1 MTTAKL
7 EKQIHQIIHRYL
19 THENISIKREQ
30 LITNFITKEIA
41 SLIEQ
46 QKPKETD
53 LKYRC
58 NHCGF
63 EWTHQDDYCPNCG
76 EDNFDEVIEQQQS
89 ESGTA
94 EEILAKLIYPE
105 TTTDWIKDAKD
116 MGIPVFMALKA
127 MESYAQQQCQKRDEL
142 IKTMGNY
149 IKWLKTKPS
158 MSDIAH
164 AVYDKQIEQLK
175 KGLPL

>member
-1 MTTAKL
+1 MTTTEL
-7 EKQIHQIIHRYL
+7 EKQIFDILSKTFYFMDHDRIRCA
-19 THENISIKREQ
+19 
-30 LITNFITKEIA
+30 KEIA

-127 MESYAQQQCQKRDEL
+127 MESYAKQQCQKQLREEL
-142 IKTMGNY
+142 IKFAQSGMTYPSYTENGARIIVDEY
-149 IKWLKTKPS
+149 LK
-158 MSDIAH
+158 
-164 AVYDKQIEQLK
+164 Q